1 MMKLIDLS
9 MTVQTHWRWP
19 VKLEFIQRH
28 EDGKGFQTSAIRISM
43 HTFTHVDT
51 PLHVSP
57 DRITIDQVP
66 LDQLAGPAAVLHL
79 KGIGP
84 NQPVTEEAVKRA
96 GDHIRPGD
104 IVLLKT
110 GWDLQRDYNT
120 REFWTEAPYVDE
132 KAAVWLAEQK
142 IKAVGFDFP
151 QDYSIRDIPAR
162 HPPVEELTTHHLILR
177 RGIYLIEYLCN
188 LHQITADRV
197 EVFALP
203 LKIAGAEG
211 APARVIALVP

>member
-1 MMKLIDLS
+1 MKLIDLS

-19 VKLEFIQRH
+19 VKLELLQSH
-28 EDGKGFQTSAIRISM
+28 KQGTGFQTSAMNLSM
-43 HTFTHVDT
+43 HSFTHVDT

-57 DRITIDQVP
+57 DRITIELVP
-66 LDQLAGPAAVLHL
+66 LDQLAGTAAVLHL
-79 KGIGP
+79 ENTGP
-84 NQPVTEEAVKRA
+84 NQAVTEEAVKKA
-96 GDHIRPGD
+96 GGHIRPGD

-132 KAAVWLAEQK
+132 KAAVWLGEQK

-151 QDYSIRDIPAR
+151 QDYHIREIPAR
-162 HPPVEELTTHHLILR
+162 HPRVEELTTHSIILR

-188 LHQITADRV
+188 VHQIKVDRV
-197 EVFALP
+197 DIFALP

-211 APARVIALVP
+211 APARVVAVVP